1 MSLTIIVND
10 LSAVFE
16 PAVALKSKLDVVSPL
31 TVGAVPVIAPVLEFI
46 DNPLGK
52 EPDKTE

>member
-16 PAVALKSKLDVVSPL
+16 PAVALKSKLDVVSPD
-31 TVGAVPVIAPVLEFI
+31 TVGAVPVIAPVPEFI